1 MKRQKFLDLSVKVTP
16 ETELVNNLENI
27 EVRLDGAPSWH
38 EILSYVP
45 RYLMSTWAQDPTKMD
60 FDDLRRRMAAF
71 YEDESHLPNGYGGGI
86 NRYTDIQIAEMLFY
100 RALRGKFLPTLL
112 ETVRLN
118 TTFNGISGHDV
129 THLLRYRQMSF
140 FADCTGDKTMA
151 HRKVVVP
158 YAVQNNADF
167 YERYKI
173 IARMSKELYADM
185 INSGNYTIQDA
196 RSILPRMT
204 ETFYHVSMSLR
215 DALHFINHRIDQQ
228 IQPESDNIMA
238 YQLATELIERYPM
251 LADFIDLNAPN
262 KFFIMESQGNFK
274 SGFTA
279 PLPQNDTFEYT
290 PDDFNSMK
298 TRSELCGQSEGVNE
312 TFLKLKGYYDDVIAR
327 RKEQNKSAFAHI
339 YDTLEFY
346 E

>member
-1 MKRQKFLDLSVKVTP
+1 MKRQKLLDLSVKLTP
-16 ETELVNNLENI
+16 ETELVNNLENLV
-27 EVRLDGAPSWH
+27 VRIDTAPVWH
-38 EILSYVP
+38 EILTYVP
-45 RYLMSTWAQDPTKMD
+45 RYLMSTWAQDPLKMD
-60 FDDLRRRMAAF
+60 FDDLRKRMADF
-71 YEDESHLPNGYGGGI
+71 YGDESHLPNNYGGGI
-86 NRYTDIQIAEMLFY
+86 NRYTDTQIAEMLFY

-112 ETVRLN
+112 ETIRLN
-118 TTFNGISGHDV
+118 TTFNGLSGHDV

-158 YAVQNNADF
+158 YSIQNNADF
-167 YERYKI
+167 LERYRI

-196 RSILPRMT
+196 RSVLPRMT

-215 DALHFINHRIDQQ
+215 DALNFINHRIDQQ

-238 YQLATELIERYPM
+238 YQLAVELIERYPM

-262 KFFIMESQGNFK
+262 KFFIMETQGNFK

-279 PLPQNDTFEYT
+279 PLPQNDVFEYT
-290 PDDFNSMK
+290 ADDFNSMK
-298 TRSELCGQSEGVNE
+298 PRSELCGQSEGQNE
-312 TFLKLKGYYDDVIAR
+312 VFLKLKGYYEDVIAR
-327 RKEQNKSAFAHI
+327 AKERNKESFAHI
-339 YDTLEFY
+339 YETMEYF